1 MIKTYLVNNVRE
13 VKVKGEW
20 GQNASFKAY
29 CKAMDSYKKKG
40 VPVKSKRVNN
50 ESYNALLARM
60 EWEAEWARLKAKKE
74 SKENRV
80 YDSIKTKEA
89 KNKEA
94 KELSYLLSLI
104 PNRFT
109 R

>member
-20 GQNASFKAY
+20 SENASFKAY
-29 CKAMDSYKKKG
+29 CKAMDSYKKKA
-40 VPVKSKRVNN
+40 VPVKSKRFNS
-50 ESYNALLARM
+50 ESYNALLARL
-60 EWEAEWARLKAKKE
+60 EWETEWARLKAKKE
-74 SKENRV
+74 AKENRA
-80 YDSIKTKEA
+80 YDSIKAKEA
-89 KNKEA
+89 KDKEA